1 MSDEEYIIACP
12 KCAEGKTPKLYV
24 NPSRAVFNC
33 FRCGWH
39 GRLSA
44 LYKYPEIVSS
54 LQDKISLSEFTKL
67 KSFKP
72 LDIKNI
78 DILED
83 LNPVREVSYQ
93 DAQYSY
99 LMSRGWSEELI
110 FIYRPL
116 VSLNPA
122 YLDRVVLPV
131 IKEDKIIYWTARS
144 IKSDGS
150 MKYKNPSIARNDII
164 FESKLSENKFFPD
177 SLVIC
182 EGIFD
187 ACSIPNA
194 VALFGKTITKENEIN
209 ILQKAMRKSK
219 IYVALDF
226 GAEVWIQTICS
237 KLYNWMPTKEIYY
250 INTSNYKDKD
260 LGDLSEEFTAFE
272 LMTWIQ
278 SNSLRYKPQSTM
290 DNLKNRLKLYN

>member
-1 MSDEEYIIACP
+1 MSDSEYVINCP
-12 KCAEGKTPKLYV
+12 RCDSGKSPKLYV
-24 NPSRAVFNC
+24 NPTKAMFNC

-39 GRLSA
+39 GRLSE
-44 LYKYPEIVSS
+44 LYKYPEIISS

-72 LDIKNI
+72 LTVKNV
-78 DILED
+78 DALED
-83 LNPVREVSYQ
+83 LNPVREISFE

-99 LMSRGWSEELI
+99 LVSRGWSEELI

-122 YLDRVVLPV
+122 YLDRVILPV
-131 IKEDKIIYWTARS
+131 IREDKIVYWTARS

-150 MKYKNPSIARNDII
+150 MKYKNPSIPRKDII

-194 VALFGKTITKENEIN
+194 VALFGKTITKENETN
-209 ILQKAMRKSK
+209 LLQKLMGKSK
-219 IYVALDF
+219 VYVALDF
-226 GAEVWIQTICS
+226 GAESWIQTICN
-237 KLYNWMPTKEIYY
+237 KLHNWMPNKEVYY
-250 INTSNYKDKD
+250 IDTSKYKDND
-260 LGDLSEEFTAFE
+260 LGKLAETLSSFDLMA
-272 LMTWIQ
+272 WIQ
-278 SNSLRYKPQSTM
+278 TNSIRYMPQSTM
-290 DNLKNRLKLYN
+290 ETLKSRLKLYN